1 MKKQLIVL
9 SALFVGFASQCSFYD
24 RMKAQATS
32 MKNKATGAYQSV
44 KKTAKGI
51 IPASAQQAIR
61 DFAKQNPFIIQTAQ
75 QAAQKITQ
83 EEVLPAVLS
92 VMKEPIGSQMSQGA
106 KLGAQ
111 KLLRMGISE
120 ETINKLKQSAKKG
133 FESVFGEKEIDDS
146 DLVQVEMVDKM
157 YEQQRNAATE
167 EERAAATKKLQD
179 FFDSEQGQA
188 FALRHMEE

>member
-24 RMKAQATS
+24 RMKANATS

-61 DFAKQNPFIIQTAQ
+61 DFAKQNPFTIQAAQ
-75 QAAQKITQ
+75 QAAQKIAQ
-83 EEVLPAVLS
+83 EEILPAVLS
-92 VMKEPIGSQMSQGA
+92 IMKEPVGSQMSQGA
-106 KLGAQ
+106 KYGAQ
-111 KLLRMGISE
+111 KLLSMGISE
-120 ETINKLKQSAKKG
+120 DTINKLKQSAKKG
-133 FESVFGEKEIDDS
+133 FESVFGAKEEDDS
-146 DLVQVEMVDKM
+146 EQVAWVDSM

-179 FFDSEQGQA
+179 FFDGEQGQA